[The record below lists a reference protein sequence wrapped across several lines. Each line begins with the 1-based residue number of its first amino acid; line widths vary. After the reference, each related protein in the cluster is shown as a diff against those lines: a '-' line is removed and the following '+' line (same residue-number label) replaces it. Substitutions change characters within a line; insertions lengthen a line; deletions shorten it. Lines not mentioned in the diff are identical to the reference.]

1 MYALT
6 FVTTDGSVVT
16 LGGDSLD
23 PVGPDLRAVV
33 LGSEGTLGIVTEITV
48 RLLRR
53 PEAVRTLV
61 ADFPDAEQAGNAVSD
76 IIAAGIIPAAVEML
90 MSWRSRPARR
100 PCMPATRWA
109 ARRRSS
115 SSSTG

>member
-1 MYALT
+1 M
-6 FVTTDGSVVT
+6 
-16 LGGDSLD
+16 
-23 PVGPDLRAVV
+23 
-33 LGSEGTLGIVTEITV
+33 GIVTEITV

-76 IIAAGIIPAAVEML
+76 IIAGIIPAAVEML

-109 ARRRSS
+109 AAAS